1 MPILVPDTSA
11 PFETAA
17 GSSRQRNSKEALEL
31 LFQLH
36 YTGLC
41 RYSLRYVK
49 QGELA
54 EEIVQDTFV
63 AFWEKNIRLQDPS
76 AAKAYLYTAV
86 KNRSINY
93 LKSAHA
99 RQHFQGEVPLQGQ
112 PATDTTQ
119 EQLDFQEL
127 SLLVEAGIENLPAR
141 CRTIFEM
148 SRLGGFSYQEIATEL
163 ALSHKTVENQMG
175 IALRKLKEHLRQY
188 WDLIPLLFITLSA
201 YEWNL
206 FHI

>member
-1 MPILVPDTSA
+1 MPILAPDTSTIK
-11 PFETAA
+11 TAA
-17 GSSRQRNSKEALEL
+17 GSSRQRGSKEALEL
-31 LFQLH
+31 LFKLH

-41 RYSLRYVK
+41 RYCLRYVK

-63 AFWEKNIRLQDPS
+63 AFWEKDIDLPGPS

-86 KNRSINY
+86 RNRSINY

-99 RQHFQGEVPLQGQ
+99 RQQFQGDDPLLGQ
-112 PATDTTQ
+112 LATDTTQ

-127 SLLVEAGIENLPAR
+127 SVLVEAGIEKLPER

-148 SRLGGFSYQEIATEL
+148 SRLGGFSYQEIAAEL
-163 ALSHKTVENQMG
+163 ALSPKTVENQMG
-175 IALRKLKEHLRQY
+175 IALRKLKEYLSQY
-188 WDLIPLLFITLSA
+188 WDLIPLLFITLRA
-201 YEWNL
+201 YEWTL
-206 FHI
+206 FHL